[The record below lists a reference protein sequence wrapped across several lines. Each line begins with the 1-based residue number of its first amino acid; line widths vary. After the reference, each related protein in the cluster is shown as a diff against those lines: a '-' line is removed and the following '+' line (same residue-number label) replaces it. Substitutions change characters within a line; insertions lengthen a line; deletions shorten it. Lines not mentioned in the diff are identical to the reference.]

1 MVEVMNKP
9 DAATG
14 ITTAKQE
21 RYEKKMAKYRANKAR
36 KEQMEN
42 ERIENDKKHDEDVF
56 NHNLNILMDYFLGRN
71 EEVFLESYVHL
82 FGRYNIKILQNESE
96 LLDMYPD
103 KVKAIFNEKKE
114 LVERYAKVYSVFFLR
129 EMNSS
134 GKKRD
139 FYRFAEN
146 LVYCIMWLDVCN
158 DNKEL
163 LGTIGYDELKLQV
176 DNKLLVYLQYIK
188 TPEYMENNLAKVIFE
203 WMDKTH
209 GLRICERLEKTTA
222 A

>member
-1 MVEVMNKP
+1 MNNFEIKTP
-9 DAATG
+9 VADTG
-14 ITTAKQE
+14 KTTKQ
-21 RYEKKMAKYRANKAR
+21 EKKMAKYAANKAR
-36 KEQMEN
+36 REQKEK

-163 LGTIGYDELKLQV
+163 LGTIGYDELKTKV
-176 DNKLLVYLQYIK
+176 DYELLVYLEHIK
-188 TPEYMENNLAKVIFE
+188 NPEYRKNSLAKVIFE
-203 WMDKTH
+203 WIDKTY
-209 GLRICERLEKTTA
+209 GYNLCERLEKTTA

>member
-1 MVEVMNKP
+1 MNKNITKSN
-9 DAATG
+9 AATG

-56 NHNLNILMDYFLGRN
+56 NHNLNYLMDGFLGRN
-71 EEVFLESYVHL
+71 EEVFLESYMRL
-82 FGRYNIKILQNESE
+82 FGSLNIKILQNESE
-96 LLDMYPD
+96 LLDVYPD

-114 LVERYAKVYSVFFLR
+114 LVERYAKVYLMFFLR
-129 EMNSS
+129 EENSS

-139 FYRFAEN
+139 FYRLAEK
-146 LVYCIMWLDVCN
+146 LVYGILWLDVCN

-176 DNKLLVYLQYIK
+176 DNGLSVYLQYIK

-203 WMDKTH
+203 WIDKTH
-209 GLRICERLEKTTA
+209 GLRICERLEKITA